1 MYNDNLQ
8 ELLRMWY
15 ENDRFEIQNILV
27 NLYFIICF

>member
-8 ELLRMWY
+8 ELRMWY
-15 ENDRFEIQNILV
+15 ENDRYEIQNILV